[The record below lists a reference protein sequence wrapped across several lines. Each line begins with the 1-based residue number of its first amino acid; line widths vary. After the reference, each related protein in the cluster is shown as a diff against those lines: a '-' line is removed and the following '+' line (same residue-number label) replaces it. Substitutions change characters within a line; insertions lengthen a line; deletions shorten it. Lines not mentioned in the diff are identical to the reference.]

1 MDCLMI
7 VFFIGSLNPGV
18 GIRSNP
24 LAGGFSFPSVG
35 GFLTLIII
43 LEKRFLP
50 TLIFRLSIT
59 SLTYIAYSSLLI
71 TSCVSWSLSSLSSL
85 CSMM

>member
-1 MDCLMI
+1 MDCLII
-7 VFFIGSLNPGV
+7 VFFIGSLSPGV
-18 GIRSNP
+18 GMRSNT
-24 LAGGFSFPSVG
+24 LAEGFSIAFV
-35 GFLTLIII
+35 GFLTLIMI

-71 TSCVSWSLSSLSSL
+71 TSCVS
-85 CSMM
+85 